1 MRVFSTSPFTVST
14 IRQRCAPTFA
24 KRDNIWD
31 DDYVGILF
39 DTFNDQRRAY
49 EFDFNPLG
57 VQADGIWTEGQGE
70 DFSLDLVMES
80 KGMVTSDGYT
90 IEVAIPFKSLRYVA
104 GKDKLWGIHFW
115 RRTKRLNNSLDMW
128 IPMDRDKNS
137 WLAQAGH
144 LTGLEGISTERT
156 LELIPSLTVSETGK
170 RKTALPFNAR
180 CRNSRSRPLCERA
193 DRFRSRADRQI
204 HAHADSHARLHYQS

>member
-1 MRVFSTSPFTVST
+1 LTS
-14 IRQRCAPTFA
+14 I
-24 KRDNIWD
+24 
-31 DDYVGILF
+31 
-39 DTFNDQRRAY
+39 
-49 EFDFNPLG
+49 PLG

-90 IEVAIPFKSLRYVA
+90 IEVALPFKSLRYVA

-137 WLAQAGH
+137 WLAQGGTPH
-144 LTGLEGISTERT
+144 R
-156 LELIPSLTVSETGK
+156 P
-170 RKTALPFNAR
+170 RRAL
-180 CRNSRSRPLCERA
+180 CGT
-193 DRFRSRADRQI
+193 DSRADSEFDILRNRQTKNCAPVQCASPELPI
-204 HAHADSHARLHYQS
+204 PDAL